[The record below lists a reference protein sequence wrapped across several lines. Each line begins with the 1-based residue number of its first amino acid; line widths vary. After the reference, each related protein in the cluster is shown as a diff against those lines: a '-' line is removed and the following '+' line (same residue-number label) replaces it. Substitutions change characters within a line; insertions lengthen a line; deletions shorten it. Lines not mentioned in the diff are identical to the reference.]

1 MTHLAPRAG
10 EPDLG
15 DAADRAFLL
24 AVGKRAREIREQRR
38 LARKVVS
45 QESGL
50 SERYLALVEAGGG
63 NISIV
68 LLRHLALVLRVSL
81 ADIVIADHGNLV
93 RHRLIR
99 QFLERLPRQRM
110 EEAIFRLASD
120 CAVTDFP
127 QDF

>member
-1 MTHLAPRAG
+1 M
-10 EPDLG
+10 G

-24 AVGKRAREIREQRR
+24 AIGRRVREIREQRR

-50 SERYLALVEAGGG
+50 SERYLALLEAGGG

-68 LLRHLALVLRVSL
+68 LLCHLAQALCVSL
-81 ADIVIADHGNLV
+81 DDIVISDGANLV

-99 QFLERLPRQRM
+99 DFLERLPRQRM

-120 CAVTDFP
+120 FAVKDSP